1 MRKLFNF
8 CRNLIETR
16 IRAFSN
22 TRFAMPF
29 VFFIGYI
36 EAIIFPIPQEVFMV
50 PMMLS
55 ERTKVFRI
63 VFFSIFGSIIGGLT
77 AYYLGL
83 LFFDSL
89 VLPIINFY
97 NYSES
102 FLYFKNQINEYG
114 FIYVFIGGFTP
125 LPFKIITLSSGALNI
140 PIWNFLLAVT
150 LSRSIRF
157 YLIGFL
163 AYKYGNN
170 VINIIDRKLNLIT
183 FIILLIVFLI
193 YFTYKLILS

>member
-8 CRNLIETR
+8 CRNLIETQ

-36 EAIIFPIPQEVFMV
+36 EAIVFPIPQEVFMV

-125 LPFKIITLSSGALNI
+125 LPFKIITLSSGILNI
-140 PIWNFLLAVT
+140 PILNFLLAAT

-163 AYKYGNN
+163 TYKYGNN

-193 YFTYKLILS
+193 YFTYKLIL

>member
-8 CRNLIETR
+8 CRNLIETQ

-36 EAIIFPIPQEVFMV
+36 EAIVFPIPQEVFMV

-63 VFFSIFGSIIGGLT
+63 VFFSIFGSIIGCLT

-140 PIWNFLLAVT
+140 PILNFLLAAI

-157 YLIGFL
+157 YMIGFL
-163 AYKYGNN
+163 TYKYGNN

-193 YFTYKLILS
+193 YFTYKLIL

>member
-8 CRNLIETR
+8 CRNLIETQ

-36 EAIIFPIPQEVFMV
+36 EAIVFPIPQEVFMV

-125 LPFKIITLSSGALNI
+125 LPFKIITLSSGVLNI
-140 PIWNFLLAVT
+140 PILNFLLAAT

-163 AYKYGNN
+163 TYKYGNN

-193 YFTYKLILS
+193 YFTYKLIL

>member
-89 VLPIINFY
+89 VMPIINFY

-102 FLYFKNQINEYG
+102 FLYFKKQINEYG

-140 PIWNFLLAVT
+140 PIWNFLLAAT

-163 AYKYGNN
+163 TYKYGNN

-193 YFTYKLILS
+193 YFTYKLIL

>member
-8 CRNLIETR
+8 CRNLIETQ

-140 PIWNFLLAVT
+140 PIWNFLLAAT

-163 AYKYGNN
+163 TYKYGNN

-183 FIILLIVFLI
+183 FIILVIVFLI
-193 YFTYKLILS
+193 YFTYKLIL

>member
-36 EAIIFPIPQEVFMV
+36 EAIVFPIPQEVFMV

-102 FLYFKNQINEYG
+102 FLYFKKQINEYG

-140 PIWNFLLAVT
+140 PILNFLLAAI

-157 YLIGFL
+157 YMIGFL
-163 AYKYGNN
+163 TYKYGNN

-193 YFTYKLILS
+193 YFTYKLIL

>member
-55 ERTKVFRI
+55 EKAKVFRI
-63 VFFSIFGSIIGGLT
+63 VFFSILGSIIGGLT

-89 VLPIINFY
+89 VMPIINFY

-140 PIWNFLLAVT
+140 PIWNFLLAAT

-163 AYKYGNN
+163 TYKYGNN

-193 YFTYKLILS
+193 YFTYKLII

>member
-63 VFFSIFGSIIGGLT
+63 VFFSILGSIIGGLT

-140 PIWNFLLAVT
+140 PILNFLLAAI

-157 YLIGFL
+157 YMIGFL
-163 AYKYGNN
+163 TYKYGNN
-170 VINIIDRKLNLIT
+170 VINIIDRKLNLII
-183 FIILLIVFLI
+183 FVILLIVFLI
-193 YFTYKLILS
+193 YFTYKLIL

>member
-55 ERTKVFRI
+55 EKAKVFRI
-63 VFFSIFGSIIGGLT
+63 VFFSILGSIIGGLT

-140 PIWNFLLAVT
+140 PIWNFLLAAT

-163 AYKYGNN
+163 TYKYGNN
-170 VINIIDRKLNLIT
+170 VINIIDRKLNLFT

-193 YFTYKLILS
+193 YFTYKLIL

>member
-8 CRNLIETR
+8 CKNLIETR

-102 FLYFKNQINEYG
+102 FLYFKKQINEYG
-114 FIYVFIGGFTP
+114 FIYVFVGGFTP

-140 PIWNFLLAVT
+140 PILNFLLAAI

-157 YLIGFL
+157 YMIGFL
-163 AYKYGNN
+163 TYKYGNN

-193 YFTYKLILS
+193 YFTYKLIL

>member
-36 EAIIFPIPQEVFMV
+36 EAIVFPIPQEVFMV

-140 PIWNFLLAVT
+140 PIWNFLLAAT

-163 AYKYGNN
+163 TYKYGNN
-170 VINIIDRKLNLIT
+170 VINIIDRKLNLII
-183 FIILLIVFLI
+183 FVILLIVFLI
-193 YFTYKLILS
+193 YFTYKLIL

>member
-8 CRNLIETR
+8 CKDLIDNQ
-16 IRAFSN
+16 IKAFSN
-22 TRFAMPF
+22 TKFAMPF

-36 EAIIFPIPQEVFMV
+36 EAIIFPLPQEIFMV

-55 ERTKVFRI
+55 ERSKIFRI
-63 VFFSIFGSIIGGLT
+63 AFFSFIGSIIGGIT

-83 LFFDSL
+83 LFFDSI
-89 VLPIINFY
+89 VNPILNLY
-97 NYSES
+97 NYSNNFE
-102 FLYFKNQINEYG
+102 FFKTQINEYG

-125 LPFKIITLSSGALNI
+125 LPFKIITLSSGALSI
-140 PIWNFLLAVT
+140 PLWIFLIAAI

-163 AYKYGNN
+163 VWKYSDN

-183 FIILLIVFLI
+183 LILFTIILTI
-193 YFTYKLILS
+193 YLCYKFIL

>member
-55 ERTKVFRI
+55 ERAKVFRI
-63 VFFSIFGSIIGGLT
+63 VFFSILGSIIGGLT

-102 FLYFKNQINEYG
+102 FLYFKKQINEYG

-140 PIWNFLLAVT
+140 PILNFLLAAI

-157 YLIGFL
+157 YMIGFL
-163 AYKYGNN
+163 TYKYGND

-183 FIILLIVFLI
+183 FIILLMVFLI
-193 YFTYKLILS
+193 YFTYKLIL

>member
-55 ERTKVFRI
+55 ERAKVFRI
-63 VFFSIFGSIIGGLT
+63 VFFSILGSIIGGLT

-102 FLYFKNQINEYG
+102 FLYFKNQINAYG

-140 PIWNFLLAVT
+140 PIWNFLLATT

-163 AYKYGNN
+163 TYKYGNN

-193 YFTYKLILS
+193 YFTYKLIL

>member
-63 VFFSIFGSIIGGLT
+63 VFFSILGSIIGGLT

-89 VLPIINFY
+89 VMPIINFY

-102 FLYFKNQINEYG
+102 FLYFKNQINAYG

-140 PIWNFLLAVT
+140 PILNFLLAAI

-157 YLIGFL
+157 YMIGFL
-163 AYKYGNN
+163 TYKYGNN

-193 YFTYKLILS
+193 YFTYKLIL

>member
-55 ERTKVFRI
+55 ERAKVFRI
-63 VFFSIFGSIIGGLT
+63 VFFSIFGSIVGGLT

-89 VLPIINFY
+89 VLPIIDFY

-140 PIWNFLLAVT
+140 PILNFLLAAI

-157 YLIGFL
+157 YMIGFL
-163 AYKYGNN
+163 TYKYGNN

-193 YFTYKLILS
+193 YFTYKLIL

>member
-1 MRKLFNF
+1 MRKLFDF

-55 ERTKVFRI
+55 ERVKVFRI

-125 LPFKIITLSSGALNI
+125 LPFKIIALSSGALNI
-140 PIWNFLLAVT
+140 PILNFLLAAI

-157 YLIGFL
+157 YMIGFL
-163 AYKYGNN
+163 TYKYGNN

-183 FIILLIVFLI
+183 FIILLMVFLI
-193 YFTYKLILS
+193 YFTYKLIL

>member
-8 CRNLIETR
+8 CKDLIDNQ
-16 IRAFSN
+16 IKAFSN
-22 TRFAMPF
+22 TKFAMPF

-36 EAIIFPIPQEVFMV
+36 EAIIFPLPQEIFMV

-55 ERTKVFRI
+55 ERSKIFRI
-63 VFFSIFGSIIGGLT
+63 AFFSFIGSIIGGIT

-83 LFFDSL
+83 LFFDS
-89 VLPIINFY
+89 VVNPILNLY
-97 NYSES
+97 NYTNNFE
-102 FLYFKNQINEYG
+102 FFKAQINEYG

-125 LPFKIITLSSGALNI
+125 LPFKIITLSSGALSI
-140 PIWNFLLAVT
+140 PLWNFLIAAI

-163 AYKYGNN
+163 VWKYSDK
-170 VINIIDRKLNLIT
+170 VINTIDRKLNLIT
-183 FIILLIVFLI
+183 LILFTIILTI
-193 YFTYKLILS
+193 YLCYKFIL

>member
-140 PIWNFLLAVT
+140 PIWNFLLAAT

-163 AYKYGNN
+163 TYKYGNN

-183 FIILLIVFLI
+183 FIILLMVFLI
-193 YFTYKLILS
+193 YFTYKLIL

>member
-55 ERTKVFRI
+55 ERTRVFRI

-89 VLPIINFY
+89 VLPIIDFY

-140 PIWNFLLAVT
+140 PIWNFLLAAT

-163 AYKYGNN
+163 TYKYGNN

-193 YFTYKLILS
+193 YFTYKLIL

>member
-29 VFFIGYI
+29 VFFVGYI

-140 PIWNFLLAVT
+140 PILNFLLAAI

-157 YLIGFL
+157 YMIGFL
-163 AYKYGNN
+163 TYKYGNN

-193 YFTYKLILS
+193 YFTYKLIL

>member
-8 CRNLIETR
+8 CRNLIETQ

-55 ERTKVFRI
+55 EKAKVFRI
-63 VFFSIFGSIIGGLT
+63 VFFSILGSIIGGLT

-89 VLPIINFY
+89 VMPIINFY

-140 PIWNFLLAVT
+140 PIWNFLLAAT

-163 AYKYGNN
+163 TYKYGNN

-183 FIILLIVFLI
+183 FIILLIIFLI
-193 YFTYKLILS
+193 YFTYKLII

>member
-1 MRKLFNF
+1 MRKLFDF

-55 ERTKVFRI
+55 ERAKVFRI
-63 VFFSIFGSIIGGLT
+63 VFFSILGSIIGGLT

-140 PIWNFLLAVT
+140 PIWNFLLAAT

-163 AYKYGNN
+163 TYKYGNN

-193 YFTYKLILS
+193 YFTYKLIL

>member
-8 CRNLIETR
+8 CRNLIETQ

-36 EAIIFPIPQEVFMV
+36 EAIVFPIPQEVFMV

-140 PIWNFLLAVT
+140 PIWNFLLAAT

-163 AYKYGNN
+163 TYKYGNN

-193 YFTYKLILS
+193 YFTYKLIL

>member
-55 ERTKVFRI
+55 EQAKVFRI
-63 VFFSIFGSIIGGLT
+63 VFFSILGSIIGGLT

-140 PIWNFLLAVT
+140 PILNFLLAAI

-157 YLIGFL
+157 YMIGFL
-163 AYKYGNN
+163 TYKYGNN

-193 YFTYKLILS
+193 YFTYKLIL

>member
-29 VFFIGYI
+29 VFFVGYI

-55 ERTKVFRI
+55 EKAKVFKI
-63 VFFSIFGSIIGGLT
+63 VFFSILGSIIGGLT

-89 VLPIINFY
+89 VMPIINFY

-140 PIWNFLLAVT
+140 PIWNFLLAAT

-163 AYKYGNN
+163 TYKYGNN

-193 YFTYKLILS
+193 YFTYKLIL

>member
-29 VFFIGYI
+29 VFFVGYI

-102 FLYFKNQINEYG
+102 FLYFKKQINEYG

-140 PIWNFLLAVT
+140 PILNFLLAAI

-157 YLIGFL
+157 YMIGFL
-163 AYKYGNN
+163 TYKYGNN

-183 FIILLIVFLI
+183 FIILLMVFLI
-193 YFTYKLILS
+193 YFTYKLIL

>member
-8 CRNLIETR
+8 CKDLIDNQ
-16 IRAFSN
+16 IKAFSN
-22 TRFAMPF
+22 TKFAMPF

-36 EAIIFPIPQEVFMV
+36 EAIIFPLPQEIFMV

-55 ERTKVFRI
+55 ERSKIFRI
-63 VFFSIFGSIIGGLT
+63 AFFSFIGSIIGGIT

-83 LFFDSL
+83 LFFDSI
-89 VLPIINFY
+89 VNPILNLY
-97 NYSES
+97 NYTNNFE
-102 FLYFKNQINEYG
+102 FFKAQINEYG

-125 LPFKIITLSSGALNI
+125 LPFKIITLSSGALSI
-140 PIWNFLLAVT
+140 PLWIFLIAAI

-163 AYKYGNN
+163 VWKYGDN

-183 FIILLIVFLI
+183 LILFTIILTI
-193 YFTYKLILS
+193 YLCYKFIL

>member
-8 CRNLIETR
+8 CRNLIETQ

-36 EAIIFPIPQEVFMV
+36 EAIVFPIPQEVFMV

-140 PIWNFLLAVT
+140 PIWNFLLAAT

-163 AYKYGNN
+163 TYKYGNN

-183 FIILLIVFLI
+183 FIILLMVFLI
-193 YFTYKLILS
+193 YFTYKLIL

>member
-55 ERTKVFRI
+55 ERTRVFRI

-89 VLPIINFY
+89 VLPIIDFY

-140 PIWNFLLAVT
+140 PIWNFLLAAT

-163 AYKYGNN
+163 TYKYGNN

-183 FIILLIVFLI
+183 FIILIIIFLI
-193 YFTYKLILS
+193 YFTYKLII

>member
-55 ERTKVFRI
+55 ERAKVFRI
-63 VFFSIFGSIIGGLT
+63 VFFSILGSIIGGLT

-89 VLPIINFY
+89 VMPIINFY

-140 PIWNFLLAVT
+140 PIWNFLLAAT

-163 AYKYGNN
+163 TYKYGNN

-183 FIILLIVFLI
+183 FIILLIIFLI
-193 YFTYKLILS
+193 YFTYKLII

>member
-55 ERTKVFRI
+55 EKAKVFRI
-63 VFFSIFGSIIGGLT
+63 VFFSILGSIIGGLT

-89 VLPIINFY
+89 VMPIINFY

-140 PIWNFLLAVT
+140 PILNFLLAAI

-157 YLIGFL
+157 YMIGFL
-163 AYKYGNN
+163 TYKYGNN

-183 FIILLIVFLI
+183 FIILLMVFLI
-193 YFTYKLILS
+193 YFTYKLIL

>member
-1 MRKLFNF
+1 MRKLFDF

-55 ERTKVFRI
+55 ERTRVFRI

-102 FLYFKNQINEYG
+102 FLYFKKQINEYG

-140 PIWNFLLAVT
+140 PILNFLLAAI

-157 YLIGFL
+157 YVIGFL
-163 AYKYGNN
+163 TYKYGNN

-193 YFTYKLILS
+193 YFTYKLIL

>member
-36 EAIIFPIPQEVFMV
+36 EAIVFPIPQEVFMV

-140 PIWNFLLAVT
+140 PILNFLLAAI

-163 AYKYGNN
+163 TYKYGNN

-193 YFTYKLILS
+193 YFTYKLIL

>member
-55 ERTKVFRI
+55 ERAKVFRI
-63 VFFSIFGSIIGGLT
+63 VFFSILGSIIGGLT

-125 LPFKIITLSSGALNI
+125 LPFKIITLSSGILNI
-140 PIWNFLLAVT
+140 PIWNFLLAAT

-163 AYKYGNN
+163 TYKYGNN

-183 FIILLIVFLI
+183 FIILLIIFLI
-193 YFTYKLILS
+193 YFTYKLII

>member
-55 ERTKVFRI
+55 ERAKVFRI
-63 VFFSIFGSIIGGLT
+63 VFFSILGSIIGGLT

-102 FLYFKNQINEYG
+102 FLYFKNQINAYG

-140 PIWNFLLAVT
+140 PIWNFLLAAT

-163 AYKYGNN
+163 TYKYGNN

-193 YFTYKLILS
+193 YFTYKLIL

>member
-55 ERTKVFRI
+55 EKAKVFRI
-63 VFFSIFGSIIGGLT
+63 VFFSILGSIIGGLT

-89 VLPIINFY
+89 VMPIINFY

-140 PIWNFLLAVT
+140 PILNFLLAAI
-150 LSRSIRF
+150 LSRSVRF
-157 YLIGFL
+157 YMIGFL
-163 AYKYGNN
+163 TYKYGNN

-183 FIILLIVFLI
+183 FIILLIIFLI
-193 YFTYKLILS
+193 YFTYKLIL

>member
-140 PIWNFLLAVT
+140 PIWNFLLAAI

-157 YLIGFL
+157 YMIGFL
-163 AYKYGNN
+163 TYKYGNN

-193 YFTYKLILS
+193 YFTYKLIL

>member
-140 PIWNFLLAVT
+140 PILNFLLAAT

-163 AYKYGNN
+163 TYKYGNN

-193 YFTYKLILS
+193 YFTYKLIL